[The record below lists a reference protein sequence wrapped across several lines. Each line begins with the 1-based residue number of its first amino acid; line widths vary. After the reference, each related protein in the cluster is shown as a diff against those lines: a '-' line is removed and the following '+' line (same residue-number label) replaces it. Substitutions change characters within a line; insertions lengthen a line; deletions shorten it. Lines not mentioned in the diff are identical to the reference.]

1 MMICG
6 HCRTPSRDLRSSFGA
21 VCRSVGAWHR
31 RKMRSQ
37 SSSSYARVCQRLQP
51 GLRRFHHGVS
61 RPLLR
66 FLLSMPLRWQEVVS
80 FLALFGLA
88 EKLLAFYF
96 FRLPDLRHDALWRPW
111 ELEMQRSVS
120 ALIPPLPRRAPP
132 LVWARNDEHL
142 RLFPDLELNVA
153 GASSYAVPVP
163 DYETMA
169 AVRSELEGDLRRR
182 AAATCEQRGPEP
194 SGSRS
199 LPVMG
204 ITVANDSPRNRYLR
218 RILHTIDLGVVGSV
232 VVTWYDE
239 QTEAQLVGRDG
250 PSSSHIVVRQA
261 LGEFI
266 DRRDFVEIPWNEDEA
281 DDGAGAGADF
291 QFEPPVD
298 DRTPRLR
305 LADVEALRLLSR
317 TASSIH
323 QYCKFKKYARDTRH
337 CENELL
343 VLRFSTNLGCSYGVN
358 NPLFTH
364 PSSHSWL
371 IANHDIAYPP
381 GIMANMGRELEK
393 SREAEP
399 DLAVL
404 AFGYIYG
411 RGRLENP
418 WSNFVMTACA
428 VARAGVWSEDIFP
441 AYYEDDDFRDRI
453 RYIMGEWS
461 DAVHGDEEEH
471 PNVPELL
478 MDDTRYIRYV
488 TDRSVAV
495 AHGPISAETYLSGTH
510 EVMQRAFDEE
520 KERRTSRVKKRTLW
534 ERLSG
539 PTPAVTDPVQPSIKM
554 YESDR
559 WYFVRQL
566 SDAQRYFMCKHG
578 ALPDPGE
585 HGEDSLRYFGKN
597 ERFVRPF
604 VNRTNLDVLRDMNIR
619 IDSGDES
626 ISNLWSA
633 WSFNATRRTCVHRAA
648 NTILSKPKEE
658 RKNLTAKYRVLCS
671 VC

>member
-1 MMICG
+1 
-6 HCRTPSRDLRSSFGA
+6 
-21 VCRSVGAWHR
+21 
-31 RKMRSQ
+31 MRSQ
-37 SSSSYARVCQRLQP
+37 SSSYARICIRLQP
-51 GLRRFHHGVS
+51 GLSRFHRGVS
-61 RPLLR
+61 GPLLG
-66 FLLSMPLRWQEVVS
+66 FLLSVPLRWQEVVS
-80 FLALFGLA
+80 FLTLFALA
-88 EKLLAFYF
+88 RRLLVFYF
-96 FRLPDLRHDALWRPW
+96 FRLPELRQDALWRPW
-111 ELEMQRSVS
+111 ELEMQRNVS
-120 ALIPPLPRRAPP
+120 ASIPPLPRRPP
-132 LVWARNDEHL
+132 TLVWAGNAENL
-142 RLFPDLELNVA
+142 RLFPDLELNAAVA
-153 GASSYAVPVP
+153 SPHAVPIP
-163 DYETMA
+163 DYEAMA
-169 AVRSELEGDLRRR
+169 DVRSELEGGLRRR
-182 AAATCEQRGPEP
+182 AAETCEDRRGAEIETP
-194 SGSRS
+194 SGGRS

-204 ITVANDSPRNRYLR
+204 ITVANDTPRNRYLR

-250 PSSSHIVVRQA
+250 PSSSHLVVRQA
-261 LGEFI
+261 LGEYI
-266 DRRDFVEIPWNEDEA
+266 DRRDFVEIPWNEDEG
-281 DDGAGAGADF
+281 DGDAGAYADF

-298 DRTPRLR
+298 ERTPRLR
-305 LADVEALRLLSR
+305 LADVENLRLLSR

-323 QYCKFKKYARDTRH
+323 QYCRYAKYARDARH

-364 PSSHSWL
+364 PDSHSWL

-381 GIMANMGRELEK
+381 GILENMGRELEK
-393 SREAEP
+393 TRAADP

-404 AFGYIYG
+404 TFGYIYG

-453 RYIMGEWS
+453 RYIMGTWS
-461 DAVHGDEEEH
+461 DAVHGDGESDAH

-510 EVMQRAFDEE
+510 EAMQRAFDEE
-520 KERRTSRVKKRTLW
+520 KARRVPAARKRTIW
-534 ERLSG
+534 ERLRG
-539 PTPAVTDPVQPSIKM
+539 PPPAVAEPVPHSSDV

-566 SDAQRYFMCKHG
+566 SDAKRYFACKHG
-578 ALPDPGE
+578 ALPDPGKR
-585 HGEDSLRYFGKN
+585 GEDSLRYFGRN
-597 ERFVRPF
+597 ERFLRPF
-604 VNRTNLDVLRDMNIR
+604 VNRTNMDVLRDLSTGRNG
-619 IDSGDES
+619 GDES
-626 ISNLWSA
+626 SASLWSA

-648 NTILSKPKEE
+648 NIILSKPKEE
-658 RKNLTAKYRVLCS
+658 RENLTAKYKVLCS

>member
-1 MMICG
+1 MICG
-6 HCRTPSRDLRSSFGA
+6 HCRAPSRNLDA

-37 SSSSYARVCQRLQP
+37 SSSYARACLGLQP
-51 GLRRFHHGVS
+51 GLRRFHDGVS
-61 RPLLR
+61 RPLLG
-66 FLLSMPLRWQEVVS
+66 FLLSMPLLWQEVVS
-80 FLALFGLA
+80 FLALFALA
-88 EKLLAFYF
+88 EKMLVFYF

-120 ALIPPLPRRAPP
+120 ALIPPLPSRAPP
-132 LVWARNDEHL
+132 LVWAVNDEHL
-142 RLFPDLELNVA
+142 RLFPDLELNAA
-153 GASSYAVPVP
+153 GASSYKVPVP

-169 AVRSELEGDLRRR
+169 AARSELEGDLRRR
-182 AAATCEQRGPEP
+182 AAATCEQRGPEGEMP

-204 ITVANDSPRNRYLR
+204 ITVANDTPRNRYLR

-250 PSSSHIVVRQA
+250 PSPSHLVVRQA
-261 LGEFI
+261 LGEYI
-266 DRRDFVEIPWNEDEA
+266 DRRDFVEIPWNEDEV
-281 DDGAGAGADF
+281 DDDAGAGTDV

-305 LADVEALRLLSR
+305 LADVETLRLLAR

-323 QYCKFKKYARDTRH
+323 QYCRFAKYARDTRH

-381 GIMANMGRELEK
+381 GILANMGRELER
-393 SREAEP
+393 SRAAEP

-461 DAVHGDEEEH
+461 DAVHGDAEEH

-495 AHGPISAETYLSGTH
+495 AHGPISASTYLSGTH
-510 EVMQRAFDEE
+510 EAMQRAFDEE
-520 KERRTSRVKKRTLW
+520 KERTTPRDKKRTWW
-534 ERLSG
+534 EWLSG
-539 PTPAVTDPVQPSIKM
+539 PPPAPAVAGPVPPSSDM

-566 SDAQRYFMCKHG
+566 SDASRYFMCKHG

-597 ERFVRPF
+597 ERFLRPF
-604 VNRTNLDVLRDMNIR
+604 VNRTNMDVLRESTRSNL
-619 IDSGDES
+619 GDES
-626 ISNLWSA
+626 SASLWSA
-633 WSFNATRRTCVHRAA
+633 WSFNATRRTCVHRAT

-658 RKNLTAKYRVLCS
+658 RKRLTAKYKVLCS